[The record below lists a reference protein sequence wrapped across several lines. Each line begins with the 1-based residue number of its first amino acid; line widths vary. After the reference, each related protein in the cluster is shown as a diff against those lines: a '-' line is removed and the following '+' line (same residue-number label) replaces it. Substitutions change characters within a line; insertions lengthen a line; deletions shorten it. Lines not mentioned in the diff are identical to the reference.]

1 MNKTEKLLLTSTLDL
16 RGTRV
21 HEVMIPAKSFFM
33 VEEHQLIDQKTVA
46 EITEKDYS
54 YLLVYREKRSMVVG
68 IIKIKEFAIRYL
80 KSDKDE
86 MMACEVMKENANMLT
101 VYEDTNL
108 LEMLMLFQAKSTRV
122 ALVCN
127 QKKKIDV
134 NILSIM
140 YSVSEP

>member
-1 MNKTEKLLLTSTLDL
+1 
-16 RGTRV
+16 
-21 HEVMIPAKSFFM
+21 
-33 VEEHQLIDQKTVA
+33 
-46 EITEKDYS
+46 
-54 YLLVYREKRSMVVG
+54 
-68 IIKIKEFAIRYL
+68 
-80 KSDKDE
+80 

-127 QKKKIDV
+127 QKKKTDV

-140 YSVSEP
+140 YSVTVLLSLEE

>member
-1 MNKTEKLLLTSTLDL
+1 
-16 RGTRV
+16 
-21 HEVMIPAKSFFM
+21 
-33 VEEHQLIDQKTVA
+33 
-46 EITEKDYS
+46 
-54 YLLVYREKRSMVVG
+54 
-68 IIKIKEFAIRYL
+68 
-80 KSDKDE
+80 

-127 QKKKIDV
+127 QKKKTDV

-140 YSVSEP
+140 YSVPMLLFLEERHGL